1 MFPNATGKQPPAP
14 QATAPPPKPVGHGY
28 DIVRNSAGAN
38 KDKAFVAKESND
50 WKRRNGQ
57 QVRRCRRGV
66 RGASACPSLPGLTN
80 SAGHALL
87 APPPFLFQVAAVPVN
102 QRDRG
107 YNVLSGVP
115 YDMPRA
121 AREERA
127 VKESNARRY
136 HLVPHMA
143 EKEEARR
150 NEPVRKGKRL
160 GIGPAN
166 KSSITLA

>member
-66 RGASACPSLPGLTN
+66 RGASACLSLPGLTN
-80 SAGHALL
+80 NICPTTLTVCRINTKLPPRKLHEVSARTLTSERLFLHKAAL
-87 APPPFLFQVAAVPVN
+87 
-102 QRDRG
+102 
-107 YNVLSGVP
+107 
-115 YDMPRA
+115 
-121 AREERA
+121 
-127 VKESNARRY
+127 
-136 HLVPHMA
+136 
-143 EKEEARR
+143 
-150 NEPVRKGKRL
+150 
-160 GIGPAN
+160 
-166 KSSITLA
+166 KS